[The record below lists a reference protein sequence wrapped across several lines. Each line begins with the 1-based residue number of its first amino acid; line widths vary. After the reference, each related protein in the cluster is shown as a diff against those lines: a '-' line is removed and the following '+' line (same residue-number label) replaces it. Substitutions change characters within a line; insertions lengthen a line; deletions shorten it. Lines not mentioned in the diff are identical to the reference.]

1 MLRRAHTLVRACAAA
16 GLVALTT
23 ISGGA
28 RAQGPADRVPGRDAE
43 VTTVSVLQAQ
53 ADGRLA
59 VDARGAGDSLVR
71 LALRNQGESRL
82 NVVLPP
88 GLVAA
93 AASGQGA
100 GGGFQ
105 SMGLGVPTR
114 TPGAF
119 GAFAGA
125 GAPEGFRAMPA
136 EAAPR
141 GIAIA
146 PGETAEVTIPAV
158 CLNFGLPTPTP
169 KDSFRLVDV
178 ADYTTDARAQ
188 RALRSV
194 TTLGTSQK
202 VAQAVAWHT
211 FNGMTFPQLAGRA
224 GKVLNRQE
232 LALAARFSELLDREG
247 TGTLVNADS
256 LRQGRVFVVVAGEGR
271 AAEVSDRLAREL
283 AAQSL
288 LGLPVEVVA
297 EAPSADVTAPSLLL
311 TVTVA
316 ETAGTPE
323 PTGRVA
329 VGSRSAG
336 GEWIPVGTAPLA
348 FDGTLSELDGARLA
362 AAIDRGVAGT
372 FVTARPVKR
381 TAGATAFRLENRLPF
396 TVAAAAVRPREDRTA
411 APVSLDALGLGP
423 ARATVATLPAGT
435 AVVERITLNG
445 L

>member
-1 MLRRAHTLVRACAAA
+1 MLRRAQTLVRACAAA
-16 GLVALTT
+16 GLVALLT
-23 ISGGA
+23 SPGGA

-43 VTTVSVLQAQ
+43 VASVSILRAQ

-59 VDARGAGDSLVR
+59 VDARGQGDSLVR
-71 LALRNQGESRL
+71 LALRNQGDTRL

-93 AASGQGA
+93 AASAQA

-114 TPGAF
+114 TPGGF

-125 GAPEGFRAMPA
+125 DAPAGFRSMPA
-136 EAAPR
+136 AATPAA
-141 GIAIA
+141 GIAVA
-146 PGETAEVTIPAV
+146 PGETVEVAVPAV

-169 KDSFRLVDV
+169 NDAFRLVDV

-188 RALRSV
+188 RALRGV
-194 TTLGTSQK
+194 ATIGTSQK

-211 FNGMTFPQLAGRA
+211 FNGLSFPQLAGRA

-232 LALAARFSELLDREG
+232 LALAGRFCEVLDREG
-247 TGTLVNADS
+247 TGTLVNADT
-256 LRQGRVFVVVAGEGR
+256 LRQGRLYVTVAGEGR
-271 AAEVSDRLAREL
+271 ASELVERLAREL
-283 AAQSL
+283 SGQTL

-297 EAPSADVTAPSLLL
+297 EAPSADVAAPSLLL
-311 TVTVA
+311 SVTVA
-316 ETAGTPE
+316 EAAGTPE

-329 VGSRSAG
+329 VSSRSAG
-336 GEWIPVGTAPLA
+336 GEWIPAGTATLA
-348 FDGTLSELDGARLA
+348 IDGTLSELDGARLA
-362 AAIDRGVAGT
+362 AAVDRGVAGT
-372 FVTARPVKR
+372 FVTARAAKR
-381 TAGATAFRLENRLPF
+381 GPGGTAFRLENKLPF
-396 TVAAAAVRPREDRTA
+396 TVAAAEIRPREDRNA
-411 APVSLDALGLGP
+411 ATVRLDGIGLGP
-423 ARATVATLPAGT
+423 ARATVATLPAAT